1 MTHSN
6 GANGANGHYAPLP
19 LQAGI
24 YSPLVTPFSADE
36 EIDYAA
42 WKTHVLRIAGAG
54 VGLVIMGTN
63 GEAVH
68 LSTEERYALVAA
80 ARQYLREAGL
90 PQHPIIAG
98 AGSASVKETISN
110 CRDAARAGADAV
122 IVILPGY
129 FAGAIGRDRAAIKQ
143 FFTQVADASPVPVLL
158 YNFPA
163 CVAGVDMD
171 SDLMTE
177 ISRHPNVCGAKLTC
191 AQIGKGGRIVDA
203 LTSVKQGTA
212 FHIWTGFADILLPSM
227 MVGMT
232 GTICGTANLVP
243 RTTVQLYN
251 LIKEAQDIKS
261 WDKLQEAQKLQQIVA
276 KADWAMAKAGI
287 GGTKWALSRWYY
299 PVGECRLP
307 LQPASKEVQAMLTS
321 DLQEALALER
331 QLEQRD
337 GVTPAKA

>member
-1 MTHSN
+1 MTQTNGHSN
-6 GANGANGHYAPLP
+6 GTSHYEALP
-19 LQAGI
+19 LRAGI
-24 YSPLVTPFSADE
+24 YSPLVTPFDADE
-36 EIDYAA
+36 DIDYGA

-68 LSTEERYALVAA
+68 LSTEERYELVAK

-98 AGSASVKETISN
+98 TGSASVKETIRN
-110 CRDAARAGADAV
+110 CHDAARAGADAV

-129 FAGAIGRDRAAIKQ
+129 FAGAIGRDRAAILQ
-143 FFTQVADASPVPVLL
+143 FFTKVADASPVPVLL

-163 CVAGVDMD
+163 CVSGVDMD

-191 AQIGKGGRIVDA
+191 AQIGKGGRIVEALSDA
-203 LTSVKQGTA
+203 KKGTA
-212 FHIWTGFADILLPSM
+212 FHVWTGFADILLPSM

-232 GTICGTANLVP
+232 GSICGTANLIP
-243 RTTVQLYN
+243 RTCVQLYT
-251 LIKEAQDIKS
+251 LIHEAQETKN
-261 WDKLQEAQKLQQIVA
+261 WDKLQEAQRLQQIVA

-307 LQPASKEVQAMLTS
+307 LQPASKEVQAMLTA
-321 DLQEALALER
+321 DLVEALALER
-331 QLEQRD
+331 TLEQRD